1 VEGQP
6 VKRLTQAEQEE
17 RHRLGLCYNCD
28 EKFGRGHNRV
38 CKRLLLLDCAVEED
52 IDEAAAGA
60 ELAQTEE
67 LLAFSLH
74 AIASVQAIDTMQI
87 DVNLAGHAFIALLDS
102 GSTHNFISE
111 STAQRTGLPLQHRPC
126 LTATVANDDRVSCV
140 GVIRQAAIA
149 IHGDIF
155 LFDLFVMPLAG
166 YDMVLGTQWL
176 ATLDPILWDFGGRS
190 LTFKWHGKSIYW

>member
-1 VEGQP
+1 
-6 VKRLTQAEQEE
+6 
-17 RHRLGLCYNCD
+17 
-28 EKFGRGHNRV
+28 
-38 CKRLLLLDCAVEED
+38 VEED

-67 LLAFSLH
+67 LPTFSLH
-74 AIASVQAIDTMQI
+74 AIAGVRATDTMQI

-126 LTATVANDDRVSCV
+126 LTATVVNDDRVSCV
-140 GVIRQAAIA
+140 GIIRQAAIT

-155 LFDLFVMPLAG
+155 LVDLFVMPLAG
-166 YDMVLGTQWL
+166 YDMVLGHPV
-176 ATLDPILWDFGGRS
+176 ADDAGPDPLRF
-190 LTFKWHGKSIYW
+190 

>member
-1 VEGQP
+1 
-6 VKRLTQAEQEE
+6 
-17 RHRLGLCYNCD
+17 
-28 EKFGRGHNRV
+28 
-38 CKRLLLLDCAVEED
+38 VEED

-67 LLAFSLH
+67 SPTFSLH
-74 AIASVQAIDTMQI
+74 AIAGVWATDTMQI
-87 DVNLAGHAFIALLDS
+87 DVNLTGHSFIVLLDS
-102 GSTHNFISE
+102 GSTHNFIFE

-140 GVIRQAAIA
+140 GIIRQAAIT

-155 LFDLFVMPLAG
+155 LVDLFVMPLAG

-176 ATLDPILWDFGGRS
+176 TTLGPIL
-190 LTFKWHGKSIYW
+190 